1 MEETNNWKDNW
12 FVVYTA
18 SNSHFVGKA
27 VGDMVLGERVTLA
40 PCYNWINESVMVDGG
55 RMSMVRQAIPM
66 GPTLE
71 SSILAVIPIGYQS
84 VSIWDDDTKAE
95 FFASIEALDEGM
107 KQAQQRKKSRI
118 ITPQG
123 AIDPRILKDLR
134 G

>member
-1 MEETNNWKDNW
+1 
-12 FVVYTA
+12 
-18 SNSHFVGKA
+18 
-27 VGDMVLGERVTLA
+27 MVLGEKVILA
-40 PCYNWINESVMVDGG
+40 PCYNWINESIMVDGG

-71 SSILAVIPIGYQS
+71 SSILTVVPIGYQS
-84 VSIWDDDTKAE
+84 VSMWDDDTKAE